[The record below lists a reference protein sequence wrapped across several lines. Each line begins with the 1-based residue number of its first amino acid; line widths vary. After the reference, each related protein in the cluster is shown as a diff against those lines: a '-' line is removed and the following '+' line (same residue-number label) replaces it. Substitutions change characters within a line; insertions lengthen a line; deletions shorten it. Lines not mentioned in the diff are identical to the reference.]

1 MLSGCGVARQSHQE
15 SLTIRVLSMTR
26 VSIVVP
32 TYNRIERLKQVI
44 AAIERQTYP
53 LENMEV
59 IVVSDGS
66 TDGTHEYLA
75 SIKTP
80 LSLRFVVQQNSGPAA
95 ARNNGARNARGE
107 YVLFIDD
114 DVVPTPQLVAEH
126 MRLQTERPNLVVV
139 GPMLNPPDF
148 THSPWVAW
156 EQAMLE
162 KQYAAMR
169 RGDWAATARQFYTG
183 NTSLPRQVL
192 ISSGGFNER
201 FRRAEDIELAYRLEN
216 LGVEFCF
223 SKEAIGYHYAERSF
237 NSWLQIP
244 YAYGK
249 YEIIFSREVNHEL
262 LTFIR
267 ERFSERNRLTRTV
280 IGLCLDVPPMSRA
293 VLRLAS
299 GAASIC
305 YRCGAPGRR
314 IAQAA
319 YSVMFNLRYYQGVA
333 DELGGRKAFF
343 GAAKTGALSEAV

>member
-1 MLSGCGVARQSHQE
+1 
-15 SLTIRVLSMTR
+15 MTG
-26 VSIVVP
+26 VSIVIP
-32 TYNRIERLKQVI
+32 TYNRIARLKQVI
-44 AAIERQTYP
+44 AALEQQTYP
-53 LENMEV
+53 LEDIEV

-80 LSLRFVVQQNSGPAA
+80 LNLRFAAQQNSGPAA
-95 ARNNGARNARGE
+95 ARNNGFRSARSE

-114 DVVPTPQLVAEH
+114 DVVPSPQLVAEH
-126 MRLQTERPNLVVV
+126 MRLHDARPSLVVL

-192 ISSGGFNER
+192 ISSGGFDER
-201 FRRAEDIELAYRLEN
+201 FRRAEDIELAYRLEK
-216 LGVEFCF
+216 LGVEFLF
-223 SKEAIGYHYAERSF
+223 TMEAVGYHYAERSF
-237 NSWLQIP
+237 DSWLQTP
-244 YAYGK
+244 YAYGR
-249 YEIIFSREVNHEL
+249 YEIVFSREVKPQL

-267 ERFSERNRLTRTV
+267 EHFTKRNPFTRTV
-280 IGLCLDVPPMSRA
+280 IGLCLDRA
-293 VLRLAS
+293 QISSAVQAAARR
-299 GAASIC
+299 AASMGH
-305 YRCGAPGRR
+305 RCGAPGRR

-319 YSVMFNLRYYQGVA
+319 YSVIFNLRYYQGVA
-333 DELGGRKAFF
+333 DELGGRKVFF
-343 GAAKTGALSEAV
+343 RDAKTGTLGKTV